1 MKIFGTSRHIL
12 LYKETTFELRAV
24 RKLAD
29 ALAAETA
36 MVNAEAKKPK
46 KMAGFRARPTA
57 VWQSMGTGT
66 ATVCQ
71 YYYYYSVT
79 VHSTATTASGS
90 E

>member
-46 KMAGFRARPTA
+46 WRVFARPTA
-57 VWQSMGTGT
+57 D
-66 ATVCQ
+66 
-71 YYYYYSVT
+71 
-79 VHSTATTASGS
+79 SGS
-90 E
+90 P

>member
-1 MKIFGTSRHIL
+1 MGTHIMKIFGTSRHIL

-36 MVNAEAKKPK
+36 MVNNALVPK
-46 KMAGFRARPTA
+46 TEVDSP
-57 VWQSMGTGT
+57 
-66 ATVCQ
+66 
-71 YYYYYSVT
+71 
-79 VHSTATTASGS
+79 